1 MKMNF
6 SDNIKIVLVNT
17 SHPGNIGSAARAMK
31 TMGLKQLVLVSPEKF
46 PHSEATAL
54 AVGADDLLVN
64 AQVVETL
71 EEAIA
76 DCQLI
81 LATSARNRTHPWP
94 MLTPREAG
102 QQVVKEASKAKVAIV
117 FGRERSGLTN
127 DELQVANFHVQIP
140 SVPEYFS
147 LNLAQ
152 AVQIISYEVRL
163 ASLDEVP
170 QPQDDAEDRC
180 LSVYATSDEL
190 ERLYVHFESVL
201 LDVGFLEPNRP
212 MHCMS
217 KIRRMYNRARL
228 EGLEVKL
235 MRGIL
240 TAIQN
245 KMRD

>member
-1 MKMNF
+1 MNPH
-6 SDNIKIVLVNT
+6 DNIKIVLVNT

-81 LATSARNRTHPWP
+81 LATSARDRTHPWP
-94 MLTPREAG
+94 MLTPKEAG
-102 QQVVKEASKAKVAIV
+102 RQVVKEASKAKVAIV

-163 ASLDEVP
+163 ASLEEVSHE
-170 QPQDDAEDRC
+170 DTEDRC
-180 LSVYATSDEL
+180 LSVFATSDEL

-217 KIRRMYNRARL
+217 KIRRMYNRSRL